1 MPSPLRLPPR
11 LPRIPAPCAFTPQR
25 EVYDFFRKYYGPS
38 NITVAIVGDVQPEQ
52 ARRLAETYF
61 ADWNPPRRGDDGSGG
76 GYIRLPSGAELL
88 ALSTSEPLPYPVPPP
103 GLPAAVKGKLP
114 SATGMLASSAPN
126 PGWVFREASEAGP
139 FCMLG
144 FYRPP
149 LNTPDG
155 TALKVV
161 LLAGWLA

>member
-1 MPSPLRLPPR
+1 M
-11 LPRIPAPCAFTPQR
+11 
-25 EVYDFFRKYYGPS
+25 YDFFRKYYGPS

-61 ADWNPPRRGDDGSGG
+61 GDWNPTRRGDDGSGG

-103 GLPAAVKGKLP
+103 GLPAAGAGKPP
-114 SATGMLASSAPN
+114 SATGVLASGAPN

-155 TALKVV
+155 TALKVGYLV
-161 LLAGWLA
+161 NWPLDRRSLLSA